1 MLFFLRL
8 VVLSSAGHESGQ
20 VFSPLQLSTIEQQF
34 YAPTQHG
41 KKRSFARG
49 ITTTS
54 VPVKAK
60 DFYFTEKKI
69 YFVRQ
74 HC

>member
-1 MLFFLRL
+1 
-8 VVLSSAGHESGQ
+8 